1 MGLEQIVS
9 IAISL
14 QSSGLSQQGFG
25 TPLILGYTP
34 TWVERAR
41 TYSDID
47 GVGADFATTTPE
59 YRAAAVLF
67 SQNPRPEQLVI
78 GRGANKPTQRYK
90 ISVATVANNRAYSVS
105 VNSTAYT
112 FTSDPTATNDE
123 IAAGIQAAIAAACT
137 AAGAT
142 AAVAGA
148 AGTQYVEVTGNAAG
162 NWFSLSVGDIAY
174 LKLVQ
179 DHADPGIAADLAAIK
194 LENNDWYALGTM
206 FNSGAC
212 IVAAAGFAESNGKLY
227 VAATADSEV
236 ATVAESLATDVAKL
250 LKTAAY
256 FRTAAIYHHSPI
268 AFADMAWLGRCLP
281 LTPGSEMWAFKTL
294 ATVPASTLTDTHKT
308 NIAAKYANYYAAIA
322 GRNMTLGANNGG
334 VVSGNEFIDT
344 IRFRDWLQARLQ
356 ERLVLLLATVDKIP
370 YTDAGIAQVENQVRA
385 QLDDGITAGGIAPE
399 PYTVTVPKAAAAAP
413 ADRAARILRNV
424 KFSARLAGAIQ
435 KIVIQGVLTV

>member
-34 TWVERAR
+34 TWVERTR

-47 GVGADFATTTPE
+47 GVSADFATTAPE

-67 SQNPRPEQLVI
+67 SQPIRPDQVVI
-78 GRGANKPTQRYK
+78 GRGTNKPTQRYK
-90 ISVATVANNRAYSVS
+90 ISVTTVASSKAYSVS
-105 VNSTAYT
+105 VNGTAYT

-123 IAAGIQAAIAAACT
+123 IATGIQAAIAAACT

-142 AAVAGA
+142 AVVAGGV
-148 AGTQYVEVTGNAAG
+148 GTQYVEVTGNAAG
-162 NWFSLSVGDIAY
+162 NWFSIGVGDIAY

-179 DHADPGIAADLAAIK
+179 DHVDPGIAADLAAIK
-194 LENNDWYALGTM
+194 LENNDWYALGTLY
-206 FNSGAC
+206 NSSAC
-212 IVAAAGFAESNGKLY
+212 SLAAAAFAEANGKLY
-227 VAATADSEV
+227 VVATVDSEV

-256 FRTAAIYHHSPI
+256 FRTAVVYHHSPI
-268 AFADMAWLGRCLP
+268 AFCDSAWEGRCLP
-281 LTPGSEMWAFKTL
+281 LTPGSETWAFKTL
-294 ATVPASTLTDTHKT
+294 ATVPATTLTDTQKA
-308 NIAAKYANYYAAIA
+308 NIAAKNANYYTTIA
-322 GRNMTLGANNGG
+322 GRNMVLGTSNGG
-334 VVSGNEFIDT
+334 IVSGGEFIDT
-344 IRFRDWLQARLQ
+344 IRFRDWLQARMQ
-356 ERLVLLLATVDKIP
+356 ERLVLLFASADKVP
-370 YTDAGIAQVENQVRA
+370 YTDPGIAKVEAEVRA
-385 QLDDGITAGGIAPE
+385 QLDDGITAGGLAPE
-399 PYTVTVPKAAAAAP
+399 PYTVTVPKAASAAP